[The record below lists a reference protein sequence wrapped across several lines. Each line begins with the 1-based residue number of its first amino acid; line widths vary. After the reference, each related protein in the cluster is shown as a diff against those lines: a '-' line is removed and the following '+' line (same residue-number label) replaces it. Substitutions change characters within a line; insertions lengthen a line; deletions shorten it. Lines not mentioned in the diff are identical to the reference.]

1 MLVTIAVIIIVL
13 ATFMLIIY
21 NMYSDYMARRDED
34 LRILYTRCR
43 NIVSETEEL
52 LINQYQ
58 LPYSKTIV
66 LILRNRILNALKR
79 LKGDP
84 NAKGIEERIAEQ
96 QRLIDEI
103 QNHYKEDLAFR
114 NPESDNVAVM
124 QLRTIRRLR
133 KIIQSELRAGT
144 PVDVN
149 QCQKEDRR
157 LKLLV
162 LKINISNLIQNVT
175 EMRRLKQVG
184 SCRTMITKGLEVI
197 RRSGIK
203 DNWLMDKSD
212 VLTQMLHDLEN
223 SVREKTQEEIEK
235 VNEKSETDAE
245 LDEIFGDKKKW

>member
-84 NAKGIEERIAEQ
+84 NAKGIEGRIAEQ

-212 VLTQMLHDLEN
+212 VLTQMLHDLEK

>member
-1 MLVTIAVIIIVL
+1 MLVTIAVIIIVF

-43 NIVSETEEL
+43 NIVSESEDL
-52 LINQYQ
+52 LINQNQ

-66 LILRNRILNALKR
+66 LILRHRILNALR
-79 LKGDP
+79 RMKGDP
-84 NAKGIEERIAEQ
+84 NARGIEERIAEQ
-96 QRLIDEI
+96 QRIINDI
-103 QNHYKEDLAFR
+103 QAHYKEDLAFR
-114 NPESDNVAVM
+114 NPENDNVAVM

-149 QCQKEDRR
+149 LCQKEDRR

-162 LKINISNLIQNVT
+162 LKINISNLIQTVT
-175 EMRRLKQVG
+175 EMRNMRQVG
-184 SCRTMITKGLEVI
+184 SCRVLITKGLEVI

-212 VLTQMLHDLEN
+212 TLTQMLHDLEK
-223 SVREKTQEEIEK
+223 SVREKSQEEVEK

>member
-149 QCQKEDRR
+149 QKKKEDRR

-162 LKINISNLIQNVT
+162 LKINISNLIQIVT

-212 VLTQMLHDLEN
+212 VLTQMLHDLEK

>member
-96 QRLIDEI
+96 QRLIEEI
-103 QNHYKEDLAFR
+103 QNNYKEDLAFR

-212 VLTQMLHDLEN
+212 VLTQMLHDLEK

>member
-1 MLVTIAVIIIVL
+1 MLLTIAVIIIVL

-21 NMYSDYMARRDED
+21 NMYSDYMARREED
-34 LRILYTRCR
+34 LRIMYTRCR
-43 NIVSETEEL
+43 NIVSESEEL
-52 LINQYQ
+52 LINQNQ

-66 LILRNRILNALKR
+66 LILRYRILNALKR
-79 LKGDP
+79 MKGDP
-84 NAKGIEERIAEQ
+84 RAKGIEERINEQ
-96 QRLIDEI
+96 QALIHNIE
-103 QNHYKEDLAFR
+103 QHYKEDLAFR
-114 NPESDNVAVM
+114 NPENDSVAVL

-149 QCQKEDRR
+149 LCQKEDRR

-162 LKINISNLIQNVT
+162 LKINISNLIQNVVL
-175 EMRRLKQVG
+175 MRDLRQVG
-184 SCRTMITKGLEVI
+184 SCRTLITKGLEVI

-203 DNWLMDKSD
+203 DNWLMEKSD
-212 VLTQMLHDLEN
+212 TLNQMLKELEN
-223 SVREKTQEEIEK
+223 QVRQKSQEEVEK

>member
-96 QRLIDEI
+96 QRLIGEI

-212 VLTQMLHDLEN
+212 VLTQMLHDIEK

>member
-96 QRLIDEI
+96 QRLINEI
-103 QNHYKEDLAFR
+103 QNNYKEDLAFR

-149 QCQKEDRR
+149 LCQKEDRR

-212 VLTQMLHDLEN
+212 VLTQM
-223 SVREKTQEEIEK
+223 SP
-235 VNEKSETDAE
+235 
-245 LDEIFGDKKKW
+245 

>member
-84 NAKGIEERIAEQ
+84 NAKGIEERIAELFSQ
-96 QRLIDEI
+96 HITDYKNVVSIELVNQVISQLGMPDGSAFVEDDKKTAETAAPEI
-103 QNHYKEDLAFR
+103 RPARKFYR
-114 NPESDNVAVM
+114 NPDGK
-124 QLRTIRRLR
+124 TIGGVCTGLSTYFNIDVT
-133 KIIQSELRAGT
+133 IIRIIFIICLIAGLAGFWIYIILWIIA
-144 PVDVN
+144 P
-149 QCQKEDRR
+149 
-157 LKLLV
+157 LA
-162 LKINISNLIQNVT
+162 
-175 EMRRLKQVG
+175 
-184 SCRTMITKGLEVI
+184 
-197 RRSGIK
+197 K
-203 DNWLMDKSD
+203 DMP
-212 VLTQMLHDLEN
+212 
-223 SVREKTQEEIEK
+223 
-235 VNEKSETDAE
+235 
-245 LDEIFGDKKKW
+245 

>member
-1 MLVTIAVIIIVL
+1 MLLTIAVIIIVL

-21 NMYSDYMARRDED
+21 NMYSDYMARREED
-34 LRILYTRCR
+34 LRIMYTRCR
-43 NIVSETEEL
+43 NIVSESEEL
-52 LINQYQ
+52 LINQNQ

-66 LILRNRILNALKR
+66 LILRHRILNALKR
-79 LKGDP
+79 MKGDP
-84 NAKGIEERIAEQ
+84 RAKGIEERIQEQ
-96 QRLIDEI
+96 QNLINSIEH
-103 QNHYKEDLAFR
+103 HY
-114 NPESDNVAVM
+114 NSVAVM

-149 QCQKEDRR
+149 LCQKEDRR

-162 LKINISNLIQNVT
+162 LKINISNLIQNIVL
-175 EMRRLKQVG
+175 MRDMRQVG
-184 SCRTMITKGLEVI
+184 SCRTLITKGLDVI

-203 DNWLMDKSD
+203 DNWLMEKSD
-212 VLTQMLHDLEN
+212 TLNQMLKELEN
-223 SVREKTQEEIEK
+223 QVKQKSQEEVEK

>member
-212 VLTQMLHDLEN
+212 VLTQMLHDIEK

>member
-21 NMYSDYMARRDED
+21 NMYSDYMSRRDED

-79 LKGDP
+79 MKGDP
-84 NAKGIEERIAEQ
+84 AARGIEERIAEQ
-96 QRLIDEI
+96 QRLINDI
-103 QNHYKEDLAFR
+103 QAHYKEDLAFR
-114 NPESDNVAVM
+114 NPENDNIAIM

-144 PVDVN
+144 SVDVN
-149 QCQKEDRR
+149 LCQKEDRR

-212 VLTQMLHDLEN
+212 VLTQMLHDLEKA
-223 SVREKTQEEIEK
+223 VRERSQEEMEK
-235 VNEKSETDAE
+235 ASEKSETDADLE
-245 LDEIFGDKKKW
+245 EIFGDKKKW

>member
-21 NMYSDYMARRDED
+21 NMYSDYMARREED

-43 NIVSETEEL
+43 NVVSETEEL
-52 LINQYQ
+52 LINQCQ

-79 LKGDP
+79 MRGDHS
-84 NAKGIEERIAEQ
+84 AKGVEERIVEQ

-103 QNHYKEDLAFR
+103 QSKYKEDLAFR
-114 NPESDNVAVM
+114 NPETDAMAVAQM
-124 QLRTIRRLR
+124 RTIRRLR

-149 QCQKEDRR
+149 LCQKEDRR

-162 LKINISNLIQNVT
+162 LKINISNLIQTVT

-184 SCRTMITKGLEVI
+184 SCRTLITKGLDVI

-203 DNWLMDKSD
+203 DNWLMDKSE
-212 VLTQMLHDLEN
+212 VLNQMLHDLEK
-223 SVREKTQEEIEK
+223 STRERNQEEVEK
-235 VNEKSETDAE
+235 INEKSETDVE

>member
-96 QRLIDEI
+96 QRLIEEI

-203 DNWLMDKSD
+203 DNWLMDKAD
-212 VLTQMLHDLEN
+212 VLTQMLHDLEK